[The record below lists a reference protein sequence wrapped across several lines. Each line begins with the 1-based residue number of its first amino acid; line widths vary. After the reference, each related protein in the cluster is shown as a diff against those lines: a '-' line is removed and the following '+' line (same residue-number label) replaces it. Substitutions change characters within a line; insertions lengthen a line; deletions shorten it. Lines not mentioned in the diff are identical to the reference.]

1 MTRLDRNVSGAMMST
16 VFRAM
21 WRNWALAFGAIVMP
35 MMFALV
41 MRRLWLPMVC
51 FLEIYMLVTLMKSR
65 YFVGAGACAAIV
77 RMAVRAL
84 VMGALVMLA
93 IAVLCTDWLVPAKIH
108 LKFYNTEIPFIA
120 ALIMMPCL
128 AISAG
133 WMLLSGHAHTYC
145 HTCRR
150 KNGFYAGD
158 SIVGTLFYRES
169 RYQASILLLIALVLG
184 AVEYWYY
191 FARYNNTE
199 FIDPDRYFFIYMPS
213 VVYLISLGVMAG
225 RYMTMYNLYVT
236 VEDARPERRNTTTVR
251 FLVFCD
257 NDILLRLGENG
268 AWDTPLVSVM
278 PMRPSIGNTEA
289 AGLFGELSDLS
300 DFEVKY
306 CFTTDGMAAGSNT
319 LHFAVFVPE
328 SSRESFGDDDRWYNA
343 YMLDCALQSGTIATP
358 LATELYRIHTIT
370 MAWKTYDRRG
380 RRLYPMKNYRP
391 TFRLGDLRKWDVD
404 YDDTSWFSVAFNNE
418 DRKFFRLRALWQKV
432 TGILD
437 KPRS

>member
-1 MTRLDRNVSGAMMST
+1 M
-16 VFRAM
+16 
-21 WRNWALAFGAIVMP
+21 
-35 MMFALV
+35 
-41 MRRLWLPMVC
+41 
-51 FLEIYMLVTLMKSR
+51 
-65 YFVGAGACAAIV
+65 
-77 RMAVRAL
+77 
-84 VMGALVMLA
+84 
-93 IAVLCTDWLVPAKIH
+93 
-108 LKFYNTEIPFIA
+108 
-120 ALIMMPCL
+120 
-128 AISAG
+128 
-133 WMLLSGHAHTYC
+133 
-145 HTCRR
+145 
-150 KNGFYAGD
+150 
-158 SIVGTLFYRES
+158 
-169 RYQASILLLIALVLG
+169 LG

-380 RRLYPMKNYRP
+380 RRLYPVKNYRP

-418 DRKFFRLRALWQKV
+418 DRKFFRLRSLWQKV